1 MLVVEMFRTF
11 SWVSARLVVV
21 AKNPDQSQRKL
32 RKVLTG
38 SSMTSASSGDI
49 SSGEAAV
56 SGGGCGAG
64 SRGEQPFSLAGSSSS
79 GVAGSCGSTE
89 AG

>member
-1 MLVVEMFRTF
+1 MFFRKVFRTF

-49 SSGEAAV
+49 SSGEAV

-64 SRGEQPFSLAGSSSS
+64 SRGEQTFSLAGSSSS
-79 GVAGSCGSTE
+79 GVAGSCGSTD